1 MCPESGCNY
10 LLIRIEGSTQIMNRK
25 LAQVVAVAVVMALSS
40 RFAWAQEDETYD
52 FDGVADMDP
61 QPDDPTDWMTSV
73 NWSDGGFD
81 PNPLFGPPI
90 PDFGT
95 RVEIRTSTF
104 GVDAP
109 EIGPGDAAQAH
120 EVRIGR
126 EEGPGLLTITGGTL
140 ETVNSCTAS
149 PFTCNRRLRV
159 GASDSDI
166 ARHPGTFNLIDGQV
180 TTDNLWIGSGSHGEM
195 NMSGGVVTTRE
206 NLYFDWTFDAGSVL
220 NMTGG
225 TINVGGIMR
234 MYRTSELNLD
244 GGQILVAGPA
254 ELGTQNNLP
263 PCCLQTPDITA
274 TITSGL
280 LASNNFLQIGGSVI
294 IDGGILRAAS
304 FNESVSAGTIEV
316 NEGGI
321 LQFNN
326 AQESI
331 ASVQNLISS
340 GFITT
345 SSPLGTAGF
354 VVEIVDVSGTN
365 FTQVSF
371 ATMPGV
377 LGDFNDDGKVDA
389 ADYAVWRKNDTANNP
404 LPNDNAL
411 TTQAGRYDLWV
422 DNFGNMPGSGSGLTA
437 GAVPEPTSVIL
448 ALMLAGVAVLRRR
461 ARGGLGEFQATRLKT
476 CAR

>member
-1 MCPESGCNY
+1 
-10 LLIRIEGSTQIMNRK
+10 
-25 LAQVVAVAVVMALSS
+25 
-40 RFAWAQEDETYD
+40 
-52 FDGVADMDP
+52 
-61 QPDDPTDWMTSV
+61 V
-73 NWSDGGFD
+73 N
-81 PNPLFGPPI
+81 
-90 PDFGT
+90 
-95 RVEIRTSTF
+95 
-104 GVDAP
+104 
-109 EIGPGDAAQAH
+109 
-120 EVRIGR
+120 
-126 EEGPGLLTITGGTL
+126 
-140 ETVNSCTAS
+140 
-149 PFTCNRRLRV
+149 
-159 GASDSDI
+159 
-166 ARHPGTFNLIDGQV
+166 
-180 TTDNLWIGSGSHGEM
+180 
-195 NMSGGVVTTRE
+195 TRE
-206 NLYFDWTFDAGSVL
+206 NLYFDWTFDAGSTL

-225 TINVGGIMR
+225 TINVGGVMR
-234 MYRTSELNLD
+234 MYRTSVLNLD
-244 GGQILVAGPA
+244 DGQILVAGPA
-254 ELGTQNNLP
+254 ELGTETQLSLP
-263 PCCLQTPDITA
+263 QTPNIAASITG
-274 TITSGL
+274 GL
-280 LASNNFLQIGGSVI
+280 LASNNFLKIGGSVT

>member
-1 MCPESGCNY
+1 
-10 LLIRIEGSTQIMNRK
+10 MNRS
-25 LAQVVAVAVVMALSS
+25 LAQFVVVAAVLLLSS
-40 RFAWAQEDETYD
+40 RPAWAQEDEIYD

-61 QPDDPTDWMTSV
+61 QPADPTDWMTSV
-73 NWSDGGFD
+73 NWSDGGAD
-81 PNPLFGPPI
+81 PNPLFGPPL

-109 EIGPGDAAQAH
+109 LIGPGDAAQAF

-126 EEGPGLLTITGGTL
+126 EEGPGLLTMTGGTL
-140 ETVNSCTAS
+140 ETPNTCTVS

-159 GASDSDI
+159 GASDSEI
-166 ARHPGTFNLIDGQV
+166 AREPGTFNLIDGQV
-180 TTDNLWIGSGSHGEM
+180 TTDNVWIGSGSHGEM

-206 NLYFDWTFDAGSVL
+206 NLYFDWSFDSGSIL

-234 MYRTSELNLD
+234 MFRTSELNLD

-254 ELGTQNNLP
+254 ELGTQNNLNP
-263 PCCLQTPDITA
+263 MFLQTPDITA

-280 LASNNFLQIGGSVI
+280 LRSNSFLQIGGSVI
-294 IDGGILRAAS
+294 VDGGILRAAS
-304 FNESVSAGTIEV
+304 FNESVSAGAIEV

-331 ASVQNLISS
+331 ANVQSLITN

-345 SSPLGTAGF
+345 SSPLGPGGF
-354 VVEIVDVSGTN
+354 VIEVVNVSGTN
-365 FTQVSF
+365 FTQVAF
-371 ATMPGV
+371 PAGLPG
-377 LGDFNDDGKVDA
+377 DYNEDGKVDA
-389 ADYAVWRKNDTANNP
+389 ADYVAWRKNPTVHGGNP
-404 LPNDNAL
+404 GGYN
-411 TTQAGRYDLWV
+411 TWRQ
-422 DNFGNMPGSGSGLTA
+422 NFGEPGAGSD
-437 GAVPEPTSVIL
+437 GAVPEPGSLVGGLI
-448 ALMLAGVAVLRRR
+448 MLAGVALLRRR
-461 ARGGLGEFQATRLKT
+461 T
-476 CAR
+476 

>member
-1 MCPESGCNY
+1 MK
-10 LLIRIEGSTQIMNRK
+10 QK
-25 LAQVVAVAVVMALSS
+25 LVQLVAVVAVVFLACSTVL
-40 RFAWAQEDETYD
+40 AQEDEIYD

-61 QPDDPTDWMTSV
+61 QPDDPTDWMTTV
-73 NWSDGGFD
+73 NWSDGGAD

-109 EIGPGDAAQAH
+109 VIGPGDAAEAF

-126 EEGPGLLTITGGTL
+126 EEGPGLLTMTGGTL
-140 ETVNSCTAS
+140 ETVNSCTMS

-159 GASDSDI
+159 GASDSQI

-195 NMSGGVVTTRE
+195 NISGGVVNTRE
-206 NLYFDWTFDAGSVL
+206 NLYFDWTFDSGSVL

-244 GGQILVAGPA
+244 GGEILVAGPA
-254 ELGTQNNLP
+254 ELGTENNLNP
-263 PCCLQTPDITA
+263 NFLQTPDITA

-280 LASNNFLQIGGSVI
+280 LRSNSFLQIGGSVV

-304 FNESVSAGTIEV
+304 FNEAVSAGTIEV
-316 NEGGI
+316 NEGGA

-331 ASVQNLISS
+331 ANVQSLISS

-354 VVEIVDVSGTN
+354 QIEIVDVNGTN
-365 FTQVSF
+365 FTQVAF
-371 ATMPGV
+371 PTVMGV
-377 LGDFNDDGKVDA
+377 LGDYNGNGVVDA
-389 ADYAVWRKNDTANNP
+389 ADYTVFR
-404 LPNDNAL
+404 
-411 TTQAGRYDLWV
+411 
-422 DNFGNMPGSGSGLTA
+422 DNFGANVSLTNENPAATTPGVVDQEDYDFWKANFGAAGSGSLVSNA
-437 GAVPEPTSVIL
+437 AVPEPASLAYGLL
-448 ALMLAGVAVLRRR
+448 ALMGIVLSRRR
-461 ARGGLGEFQATRLKT
+461 G
-476 CAR
+476 

>member
-1 MCPESGCNY
+1 MKFAPLMIVS
-10 LLIRIEGSTQIMNRK
+10 
-25 LAQVVAVAVVMALSS
+25 VVLLSS
-40 RFAWAQEDETYD
+40 TPLWAQEDEIYD
-52 FDGVADMDP
+52 FDGVADADP
-61 QPDDPTDWMTSV
+61 QPADPTDWMTSV
-73 NWSDGGFD
+73 NWSDGGAD
-81 PNPLFGPPI
+81 PLGPPFGPLI

-109 EIGPGDAAQAH
+109 EIGPGDTAQAH

-126 EEGPGLLTITGGTL
+126 EEGPGLLTMTGGTL
-140 ETVNSCTAS
+140 ETVNSCSVT

-159 GASDSDI
+159 GASDSEL
-166 ARHPGTFNLIDGQV
+166 AREPGTFNLIDGTV

-195 NMSGGVVTTRE
+195 NMSGGSVTTRE

-220 NMTGG
+220 NLSGG
-225 TINVGGIMR
+225 TINVGGVMR

-254 ELGTQNNLP
+254 ELGTQNQLNP
-263 PCCLQTPDITA
+263 DFLQTPDITA
-274 TITSGL
+274 TISSGL
-280 LASNNFLQIGGSVI
+280 LRSNNFLQIGGSVI

-304 FNESVSAGTIEV
+304 FNESASAGTIEV

-331 ASVQNLISS
+331 ANVQGLITS

-354 VVEIVDVSGTN
+354 VIEVVNVSGTN
-365 FTQVSF
+365 FTQVAF
-371 ATMPGV
+371 PAEQ
-377 LGDFNDDGKVDA
+377 LGDHNDDGIVDA
-389 ADYAVWRKNDTANNP
+389 ADYVAWRKIPSLHGGDPDGYTK
-404 LPNDNAL
+404 
-411 TTQAGRYDLWV
+411 WV
-422 DNFGNMPGSGSGLTA
+422 QNFGEPGAGSSGP
-437 GAVPEPTSVIL
+437 VPEPGS
-448 ALMLAGVAVLRRR
+448 LMLGLVMMAGIASLRRC
-461 ARGGLGEFQATRLKT
+461 RLS
-476 CAR
+476 